1 MSATKTGTPYDAAV
15 IGAGPAG
22 VAAADLLSSRGIRT
36 VLIGERFGGPPG
48 KPDSRRDWL
57 APVLRGTALA
67 KAAKAHLAGVPSLTV
82 RLGSRVSAIRREQ
95 RGFAVETDGGGDSED
110 SGDAYRTRVVLI
122 ATGTSPK
129 RLDIPGEQPLS
140 DRGVSYCIV
149 CDAPYFAGKRV
160 VVICDEADG
169 GEETVE
175 GLAELRKHARTVTL
189 ITDPGTV
196 RAIEGDRRVKA
207 VRVRKGGKGRQGG
220 KDVELKTDGVFVQLG
235 RSPNTGPFRDLLKLD
250 KAGHVPADPGS
261 GATKVPGVFA
271 AGDVTGGPYPSARV
285 AFGEGTRAA
294 LALAE
299 YLSRDS
305 ERKRG

>member
-1 MSATKTGTPYDAAV
+1 MSATKPGTPYDAAI

-22 VAAADLLSSRGIRT
+22 VAAADLLGSRGIRT
-36 VLIGERFGGPPG
+36 VLVGERFGGPPG

-67 KAAKAHLAGVPSLTV
+67 KAARANLAGVPSLTV
-82 RLGSRVSAIRREQ
+82 RLGSRVAAIRRER
-95 RGFAVETDGGGDSED
+95 RGFAVETEN
-110 SGDAYRTRVVLI
+110 GDAYRARAVLI

-129 RLDIPGEQPLS
+129 RLDIPGEQRLA

-149 CDAPYFAGKRV
+149 CDASYFAGKRV
-160 VVICDEADG
+160 VVVCDEADG

-175 GLAELRKHARTVTL
+175 GLAELRKEARTVTL

-196 RAIEGDRRVKA
+196 RAIEGDRRVESI
-207 VRVRKGGKGRQGG
+207 RVRKGGKGRKGV

-235 RSPNTGPFRDLLKLD
+235 RSPNTAPFRDFLKLD
-250 KAGHVPADPGS
+250 KAGHVTADPNS
-261 GATKVPGVFA
+261 SATKVPGVFA

-305 ERKRG
+305 ERKQA